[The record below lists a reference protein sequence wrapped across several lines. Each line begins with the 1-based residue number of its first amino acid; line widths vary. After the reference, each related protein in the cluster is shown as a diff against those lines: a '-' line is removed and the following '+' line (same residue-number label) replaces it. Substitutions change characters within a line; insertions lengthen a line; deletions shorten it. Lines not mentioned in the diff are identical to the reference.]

1 MTGRHRLDTGGPS
14 VPPWARIVVYVV
26 SIVAAFG
33 GVVVGQTT
41 ATEATTAALALI
53 AASGPALA
61 IVYAPN
67 KGDDQ

>member
-1 MTGRHRLDTGGPS
+1 MTGKHRLDTGPT
-14 VPPWARIVVYVV
+14 VPPWARVVVYVV

-33 GVVVGQTT
+33 GVVVGHTT
-41 ATEATTAALALI
+41 ATEATTAALALL

-67 KGDDQ
+67 KGDDK

>member
-1 MTGRHRLDTGGPS
+1 MTGKHRLDSGPT
-14 VPPWARIVVYVV
+14 VPPWARILVYVV

-33 GVVVGQTT
+33 GVVVGHTT
-41 ATEATTAALALI
+41 TTEATTAALALI

>member
-1 MTGRHRLDTGGPS
+1 MTGKHRLDTGPT

-26 SIVAAFG
+26 SIVAAFV

-41 ATEATTAALALI
+41 TTEATTAALALI

-61 IVYAPN
+61 IIYSPN

>member
-1 MTGRHRLDTGGPS
+1 MTGRHRLDGPA

-26 SIVAAFG
+26 SIVATFG
-33 GVVVGQTT
+33 GVVVGQVTT
-41 ATEATTAALALI
+41 TEATTAALALI

>member
-1 MTGRHRLDTGGPS
+1 MTGRHRLDTGPA

-26 SIVAAFG
+26 SILAAFG
-33 GVVVGQTT
+33 GVVVGHSTT
-41 ATEATTAALALI
+41 TEATTAALALI

-61 IVYAPN
+61 IIYSPN

>member
-1 MTGRHRLDTGGPS
+1 MTGKHRLDTGPT
-14 VPPWARIVVYVV
+14 VPPWARVVVYVV

-41 ATEATTAALALI
+41 ATEATTAALALL

-61 IVYAPN
+61 IIYAPN

>member
-1 MTGRHRLDTGGPS
+1 MTGKHRLDSGPT

-33 GVVVGQTT
+33 GVFVGQTT

-61 IVYAPN
+61 IAYAPT

>member
-1 MTGRHRLDTGGPS
+1 MTGRHRLDSSGPA
-14 VPPWARIVVYVV
+14 VPPGARVVVYVV

-41 ATEATTAALALI
+41 ATEATTAALALL

-61 IVYAPN
+61 IVYAPS